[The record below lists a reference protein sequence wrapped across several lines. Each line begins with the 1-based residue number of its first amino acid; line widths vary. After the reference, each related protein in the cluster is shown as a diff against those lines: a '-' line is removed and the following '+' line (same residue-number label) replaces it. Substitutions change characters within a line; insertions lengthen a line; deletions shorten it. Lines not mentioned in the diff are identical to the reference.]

1 MPQQGNQKML
11 SSSDVSDE
19 EVQKVARIAF
29 ATQMSTRAEQMK
41 MRKNM
46 KQKYG
51 NPQQMDSTEKAQAR
65 REMRKKQMAMQ
76 KKRMK
81 VMQKEAKNENMD
93 PNRVRTILRSAQED
107 STLQQRL
114 RQAMKAEAKKQAPS
128 MGRGQQGGGSQGG
141 GPNQ

>member
-1 MPQQGNQKML
+1 MPQGNQKTL

-19 EVQKVARIAF
+19 EVQKVASIALT
-29 ATQMSTRAEQMK
+29 ARMSTRAEQMK

-51 NPQQMDSTEKAQAR
+51 NPQEMDSTEKAQAR
-65 REMRKKQMAMQ
+65 REMRKKQMAMR
-76 KKRMK
+76 KKQMK
-81 VMQKEAKNENMD
+81 VMQEEAQKKDME
-93 PNRVRTILRSAQED
+93 PQRVRTILRSAQQD

-114 RQAMKAEAKKQAPS
+114 RKAMKAEAMKQRKS
-128 MGRGQQGGGSQGG
+128 MQGGGQQGG